1 MTEQSDRCNFK
12 CHIQSA
18 LSPQNITAWS
28 ATLFF
33 FSFFFFMVRTRALGS
48 EVIVQCPVKKK
59 VANAEEKKRQEEV
72 GERGQRVFCG
82 VEGGERVLD
91 PAVSA
96 RGTHFAGAQGVL
108 SDGRTATAVFR
119 NTSRPVYCLG
129 AWVSALS
136 SPTPQ
141 HRSKWDGT
149 CSLAC
154 IPLPR
159 AAKISPPG
167 TRWNS
172 KQNKLFLT

>member
-1 MTEQSDRCNFK
+1 MPHPIST
-12 CHIQSA
+12 
-18 LSPQNITAWS
+18 ITTKHHS
-28 ATLFF
+28 LERSL
-33 FSFFFFMVRTRALGS
+33 FSFFLSVRTGALGS
-48 EVIVQCPVKKK
+48 EVIVQCPLKKK

-136 SPTPQ
+136 SPPTPPTPTNTAPSGMV
-141 HRSKWDGT
+141 HAA
-149 CSLAC
+149 SLAYRSRT
-154 IPLPR
+154 PL
-159 AAKISPPG
+159 
-167 TRWNS
+167 
-172 KQNKLFLT
+172 KLAPLEPDGILNRINFS